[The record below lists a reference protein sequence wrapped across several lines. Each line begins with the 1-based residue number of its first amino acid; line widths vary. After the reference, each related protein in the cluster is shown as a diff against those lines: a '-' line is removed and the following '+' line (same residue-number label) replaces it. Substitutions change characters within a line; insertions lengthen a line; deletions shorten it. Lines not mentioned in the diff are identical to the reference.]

1 MGYRSE
7 LYAVVGLIDLPEFD
21 RLLKETDLADC
32 FEEHGK
38 SDLAVEFQASSL
50 KWYDGYSDVDKINE
64 FFNKSQFSI
73 LLRIGEEFPDK
84 EYYTGNSDLEQLFN
98 LNINID
104 VDTDISWYEHCLEE

>member
-38 SDLAVEFQASSL
+38 SGLAVEFRASYL
-50 KWYDGYSDVDKINE
+50 KWYDGYSDVDKINK
-64 FFNKSQFSI
+64 FFNESTFSI

-98 LNINID
+98 LQID

>member
-21 RLLKETDLADC
+21 RLLKETDLTDC
-32 FEEHGK
+32 FEERDK
-38 SDLAVEFQASSL
+38 TDLAIEFRASSL
-50 KWYDGYSDVDKINE
+50 KWYDGYSDVEKINK
-64 FFNKSQFSI
+64 FFDDSNFSI

-98 LNINID
+98 LQID
-104 VDTDISWYEHCLEE
+104 VDTDISWYEHCLED

>member
-7 LYAVVGLIDLPEFD
+7 LYAIVGLIDLPEFD

-32 FEEHGK
+32 FEEHVK
-38 SDLAVEFQASSL
+38 SDLAVEFRASSL
-50 KWYDGYSDVDKINE
+50 KWYDGYSDVDKINK
-64 FFNKSQFSI
+64 FFDDSNFSI

-98 LNINID
+98 LNID

>member
-7 LYAVVGLIDLPEFD
+7 MYAVVGLIDLPEFD
-21 RLLKETDLADC
+21 QLLKEADLTDW

-38 SDLAVEFQASSL
+38 SDLAVEFRASSL
-50 KWYDGYSDVDKINE
+50 KWYDGYSDVDKINK
-64 FFNKSQFSI
+64 FFDDSNFSI

-84 EYYTGNSDLEQLFN
+84 EYYTDNYDLEQLFN
-98 LNINID
+98 LRVD

>member
-64 FFNKSQFSI
+64 FFNKSIFSI

-84 EYYTGNSDLEQLFN
+84 EYYTGNSDLEQIFN
-98 LNINID
+98 LNID
-104 VDTDISWYEHCLEE
+104 VDTDIGWYENCLEE

>member
-7 LYAVVGLIDLPEFD
+7 LYAIVGLIDLPEFD

-32 FEEHGK
+32 FEEQGK
-38 SDLAVEFQASSL
+38 SDLAVEFRASSL
-50 KWYDGYSDVDKINE
+50 KWYDGYTDVDKINE
-64 FFNKSQFSI
+64 LFNKSNFSI
-73 LLRIGEEFPDK
+73 LLRVGEEFPDK

-98 LNINID
+98 LNID

>member
-21 RLLKETDLADC
+21 RLLKETDLAGC
-32 FEEHGK
+32 FEEQGK
-38 SDLAVEFQASSL
+38 SDLALEFRASSL
-50 KWYDGYSDVDKINE
+50 KWYDGHSDVDKINE
-64 FFNKSQFSI
+64 FFNNSKFSI

-98 LNINID
+98 LQID
-104 VDTDISWYEHCLEE
+104 VDTDIGWYEHCLEE

>member
-21 RLLKETDLADC
+21 RLLKETDLTDC
-32 FEEHGK
+32 FEEQGK
-38 SDLAVEFQASSL
+38 SDLAVEFRASSL

-64 FFNKSQFSI
+64 LFNKSNFSI
-73 LLRIGEEFPDK
+73 LLRVGEEFPDK
-84 EYYTGNSDLEQLFN
+84 EYYTGNTDLAQLFN
-98 LNINID
+98 IQID

>member
-7 LYAVVGLIDLPEFD
+7 LYAIVGLIDLPEFD
-21 RLLKETDLADC
+21 RLLKETDLIRC

-50 KWYDGYSDVDKINE
+50 KWYDGYSEVDKINE
-64 FFNKSQFSI
+64 FFNKSNFSI

-98 LNINID
+98 LNID
-104 VDTDISWYEHCLEE
+104 VDIDINWYENCLEE